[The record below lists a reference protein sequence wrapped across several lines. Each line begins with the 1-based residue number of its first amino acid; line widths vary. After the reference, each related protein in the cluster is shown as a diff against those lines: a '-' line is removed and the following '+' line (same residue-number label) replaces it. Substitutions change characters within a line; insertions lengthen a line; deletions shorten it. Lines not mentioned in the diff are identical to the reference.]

1 MAMTDAQ
8 QNALQQIEDLMREH
22 FDAGVAVLRAEEE
35 TDDLVENS
43 QVVWH
48 GGFAH
53 AIGLLEVGKKKM
65 FKARR
70 KNRRTD
76 ESP

>member
-1 MAMTDAQ
+1 MMTEAQ
-8 QNALQQIEDLMREH
+8 QAALQQIEDLMREH

-35 TDDLVENS
+35 TNDIMENTDI
-43 QVVWH
+43 VWH

-65 FKARR
+65 FKAKRGRR
-70 KNRRTD
+70 KD
-76 ESP
+76 ESQ